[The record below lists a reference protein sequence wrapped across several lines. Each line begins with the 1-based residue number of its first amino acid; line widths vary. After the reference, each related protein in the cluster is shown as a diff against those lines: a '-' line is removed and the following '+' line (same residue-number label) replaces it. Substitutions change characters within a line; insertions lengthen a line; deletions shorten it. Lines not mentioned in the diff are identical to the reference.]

1 MVRVHCGGAVSN
13 PWLAWR
19 RGEDVALLSRRVH
32 SAYETFLR
40 SPTLDHASTLTAV
53 RPVVLQSWLRS
64 RDRGVDPDSS
74 GAGAVLADDE
84 LRDLREHHP
93 LAAVVPV
100 VRRLLVED
108 ANDTGLLVAITDA
121 QGRMLWVE
129 GEQGLRRRAAPM
141 RFVEGADWSEAA
153 AGTNAPGTA
162 LALDHS
168 VQIFGAEHFSR
179 TVQPWS
185 CSAAPVHDPRTGELL
200 GVIDVT
206 GGDRVAAPEILTLVR
221 ATAAAAESELL
232 LLAMNGRLPATTPR
246 RLTVLGRDRPRL
258 HTAAG
263 SAALSLRHAEILLLL
278 AERPEGLRA
287 EELAVELAER
297 DLDTVTVRAEVSRL
311 RRVVGPELLGSRP
324 YRLTAPLCTEV
335 AQVRDLLA
343 SGHRAAAV
351 RVPRT
356 RTSQLPR
363 SRCGGRAGGAAGRGP
378 QRAAAR
384 AHRCRPPDGMAGHP
398 AGARRHRAVAGTAG
412 GTATWLTAPR
422 PRGRAAG
429 PGGQWR
435 GGAAAPAWNG
445 ACNGYATSP
454 LLVLSVT
461 ARACRGRGL
470 PTRQAWGTLRL

>member
-1 MVRVHCGGAVSN
+1 VVCSQQEEPDDVVRVHCGGAVSN

-108 ANDTGLLVAITDA
+108 AHDTGLLVAITDA

-324 YRLTAPLCTEV
+324 YRLTAPLSTEV

-343 SGHRAAAV
+343 SGDRAAAV
-351 RVPRT
+351 RA
-356 RTSQLPR
+356 
-363 SRCGGRAGGAAGRGP
+363 CRGP
-378 QRAAAR
+378 VLPSSHAPGVVAVREELRAEVRSALLRAPTDVALLMEWLATPQGRDDTGLWQVLLGALPPGSPHRDHAAAR
-384 AHRCRPPDGMAGHP
+384 LGLAGSGV
-398 AGARRHRAVAGTAG
+398 AARRRQPGMERATGMQ
-412 GTATWLTAPR
+412 R
-422 PRGRAAG
+422 RR
-429 PGGQWR
+429 
-435 GGAAAPAWNG
+435 
-445 ACNGYATSP
+445 S
-454 LLVLSVT
+454 
-461 ARACRGRGL
+461 
-470 PTRQAWGTLRL
+470 